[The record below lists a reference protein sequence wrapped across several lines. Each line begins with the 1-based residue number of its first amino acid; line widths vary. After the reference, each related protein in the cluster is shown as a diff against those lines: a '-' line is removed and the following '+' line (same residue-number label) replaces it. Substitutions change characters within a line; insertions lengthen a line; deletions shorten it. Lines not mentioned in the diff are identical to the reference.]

1 LYIAATTMLAW
12 SLIATIAYF
21 WARER
26 GFPDL
31 LLVHRPQVSLGRSL
45 AVKQAAASLVKVYC
59 AGAHNIVYTRL
70 ARFPLET
77 KTVQRPAR
85 MLRLAV
91 LGLGMTL
98 FGVCTA
104 EHLLRRAGYQGEAL
118 VRAGLL
124 GPFLN
129 VPYRLFLSAAVMHA
143 ASSLVTAL
151 QPTTIL

>member
-1 LYIAATTMLAW
+1 MLAW

-21 WARER
+21 WAREK

-45 AVKQAAASLVKVYC
+45 AVRQAAASLVKVYC

-85 MLRLAV
+85 MLRFAV

-104 EHLLRRAGYQGEAL
+104 EHLLRRAGYQGDTL

-151 QPTTIL
+151 QPQALL

>member
-1 LYIAATTMLAW
+1 MLAW

-21 WARER
+21 WAREH

-31 LLVHRPQVSLGRSL
+31 LLVHRPQVRLGSL
-45 AVKQAAASLVKVYC
+45 AVRQAAASLVKVYC

-85 MLRLAV
+85 ALRFAV

-143 ASSLVTAL
+143 ASSLAVAL
-151 QPTTIL
+151 QPRALL